1 MHEYP
6 NVGELNLLAIEYLK
20 KYKELGG
27 KLILFTCRTDY
38 ALLVAV
44 SACEKAGLYF
54 DAINNDLDETIN
66 TWIDKHPESSISN
79 KPCYDMLID
88 DKNYPCCFR
97 GIDWVSLSYE
107 LLKEV

>member
-1 MHEYP
+1 MK
-6 NVGELNLLAIEYLK
+6 YLK
-20 KYKELGG
+20 EYKKLGG

-38 ALLVAV
+38 ALLAAV
-44 SACEKAGLYF
+44 SDCEKAGLYF

-66 TWIDKHPESSISN
+66 TWLDKHPESSISN